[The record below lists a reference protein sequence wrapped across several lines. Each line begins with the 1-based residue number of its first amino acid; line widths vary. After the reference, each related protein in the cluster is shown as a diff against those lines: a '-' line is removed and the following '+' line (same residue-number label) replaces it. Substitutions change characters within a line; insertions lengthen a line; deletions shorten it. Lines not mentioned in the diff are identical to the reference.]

1 MQVPGTPNTT
11 NYCFHGAKVSN
22 FYIFGKNE
30 TTKKGTRLPVRTQR
44 CANLFFGLARIQA
57 FFIKTFGI

>member
-1 MQVPGTPNTT
+1 MRVPGTPNTT

-30 TTKKGTRLPVRTQR
+30 TTKKGTHLLICTQR
-44 CANLFFGLARIQA
+44 RAFLLFGMAHIQT
-57 FFIKTFGI
+57 FFP